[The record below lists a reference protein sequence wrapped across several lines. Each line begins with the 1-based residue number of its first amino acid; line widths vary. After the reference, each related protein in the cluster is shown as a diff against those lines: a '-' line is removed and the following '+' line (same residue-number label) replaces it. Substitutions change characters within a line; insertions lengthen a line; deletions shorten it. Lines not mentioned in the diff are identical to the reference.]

1 MVMAADL
8 MTFFLGLETMS
19 IPVYALA
26 AMRANDARSS
36 EAALK
41 YFLVGAFA
49 TGFLLFGV
57 ALVLGAAGR
66 VDYVGIAAALG
77 SGARVELAS
86 LGVLLVLVGFAFKV
100 SAVPFHMWAPDAYEG
115 APTPVTG
122 FMATGVKA
130 AAFLALVRVVM
141 VALVPAELSAPVW
154 VPALS
159 GLATLT
165 ILIGNALALV
175 QNNVKRML
183 AYSSVAH
190 AGYAL
195 VGVVAAAKG
204 EPSAGGAVLFYL
216 TAYTFTTLGAF
227 GVLVFLERA
236 DGGIESERFG
246 AFAGVGYRHP
256 ALGLSMIVFM
266 VALAGMPPTG
276 GFFGKLNV
284 FAAAIRADELG
295 LAVVGVVG
303 SVVSIHYYLR
313 VLVAFYM
320 REHAEPGPA
329 PAANP
334 SFDLGLG
341 IGAAV
346 LLTLALGILPGRW
359 LGISSQAGAEL
370 RVVARD
376 PSPAALSRRAPEAAR
391 PRPHRGAYAFET
403 RAAGEDRP
411 AFAD

>member
-1 MVMAADL
+1 
-8 MTFFLGLETMS
+8 
-19 IPVYALA
+19 
-26 AMRANDARSS
+26 
-36 EAALK
+36 
-41 YFLVGAFA
+41 
-49 TGFLLFGV
+49 
-57 ALVLGAAGR
+57 
-66 VDYVGIAAALG
+66 
-77 SGARVELAS
+77 
-86 LGVLLVLVGFAFKV
+86 
-100 SAVPFHMWAPDAYEG
+100 
-115 APTPVTG
+115 
-122 FMATGVKA
+122 
-130 AAFLALVRVVM
+130 
-141 VALVPAELSAPVW
+141 
-154 VPALS
+154 
-159 GLATLT
+159 
-165 ILIGNALALV
+165 
-175 QNNVKRML
+175 
-183 AYSSVAH
+183 
-190 AGYAL
+190 
-195 VGVVAAAKG
+195 
-204 EPSAGGAVLFYL
+204 
-216 TAYTFTTLGAF
+216 
-227 GVLVFLERA
+227 
-236 DGGIESERFG
+236 
-246 AFAGVGYRHP
+246 
-256 ALGLSMIVFM
+256 
-266 VALAGMPPTG
+266 MPPTG